1 MDIEYQDGVAWLR
14 MRTGKANAIGSNF
27 LKLLGEATAELAAS
41 SAKVVVLT
49 GDERNFCAGLNLVE
63 LWDYNRQEMTD
74 FIGKFSSTFLRFTR
88 LPQVVIAAVNG
99 NAIAGGAILAQTAEY
114 RLMVA
119 EGAKIGVNEVNL
131 GIPFPRQAL
140 AMVASR
146 IARDKYFEV
155 IYQGKLFT
163 PAEAL
168 QMGLIDE
175 ICSTTNLALRAAELA
190 QDLAGKNRRALARI
204 KQDLNA
210 GRLEELEKLG
220 TLGDTEF
227 VDVWFSEDTRAQLGA
242 MIETIKNKA
251 KSMGQ

>member
-1 MDIEYQDGVAWLR
+1 MNIEYQDGIAWLR
-14 MRTGKANAIGSNF
+14 MRTGKANAIGDNF
-27 LKLLGEATAELAAS
+27 LKLLAEATVELAAS
-41 SAKVVVLT
+41 AAKVVILT

-63 LWDYNRQEMTD
+63 LWDYNRQEMTE
-74 FIGKFSSTFLRFTR
+74 FIRQFSNTFLRFIK

-114 RLMVA
+114 RLMVDS
-119 EGAKIGVNEVNL
+119 GAKIGVNEVNL

-146 IARDKYFEV
+146 LARDKYFEV

-163 PAEAL
+163 PPEAL
-168 QMGLIDE
+168 QIGLIDE
-175 ICSTTNLALRAAELA
+175 ICPASGLESRAVQLA
-190 QDLAGKNRRALARI
+190 QDLASKNRRALARI

-227 VDVWFSEDTRAQLGA
+227 VDVWFSEDTRAQLA
-242 MIETIKNKA
+242 SMIETIKSKA
-251 KSMGQ
+251 KN